1 VALFCVLNTAS
12 VVTAQDGLSRA
23 ETLNVEA
30 QVQFDRGS
38 YRQAL
43 DRWTEVYAA
52 FRNPTTA
59 WNIARCYEELREL
72 DAAKVAYELFLGLE
86 GLSPEEI
93 EAGESRLASIR
104 AWFEDWKGLS
114 DRARARA
121 DEGAWTD
128 ALPMWER
135 AARLNRTA
143 PTLYGIA
150 QALDGLGRAEDAVV
164 AYRVFIAHPQ
174 ADPQRVA
181 EAMARIDALL
191 DDARLPLRVAGWSM
205 VGASVVLG
213 WLLWDR
219 AGEEGEGPAIEVQ
232 QRPPGDGAPEAEEPP
247 PGSVSTGADQENHSV
262 PEAGPITAKALPTRE
277 EPDAGPAAEPRE
289 AAAKVA
295 PPVPDASPERTP
307 DSPETAPRPPPRDT
321 PQHGIFVANP
331 FDG

>member
-205 VGASVVLG
+205 VGASVVGFTLG
-213 WLLWDR
+213 AIVLVGSQDDADFIDAHKDAPTLTEPLRVEFDAARDRLGTARLQAGVSFGAGGLLALSGAVMLYLGYAQGD
-219 AGEEGEGPAIEVQ
+219 EEVPSSTLRWGLGPGGVA
-232 QRPPGDGAPEAEEPP
+232 A
-247 PGSVSTGADQENHSV
+247 SVA
-262 PEAGPITAKALPTRE
+262 
-277 EPDAGPAAEPRE
+277 
-289 AAAKVA
+289 
-295 PPVPDASPERTP
+295 
-307 DSPETAPRPPPRDT
+307 
-321 PQHGIFVANP
+321 F
-331 FDG
+331 